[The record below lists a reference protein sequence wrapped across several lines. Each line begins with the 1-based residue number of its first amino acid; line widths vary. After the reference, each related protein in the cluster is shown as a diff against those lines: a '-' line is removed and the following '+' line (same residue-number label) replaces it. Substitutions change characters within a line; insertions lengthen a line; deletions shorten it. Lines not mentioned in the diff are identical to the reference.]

1 MKAHRICLTLS
12 LLAAATGAAAQA
24 TITHEQALTGNVTPG
39 DAPGYPVT
47 ISVPGHYVLKG
58 NLQVPL
64 NTGGIVITTSGV
76 TLDLNGFSIAGP
88 GACTH
93 HHTLPVSCNQLPLGN
108 ASLKI
113 QMAGISIF
121 SVTSHLG
128 NTVRNGTVRGF
139 RGHGLYAQGA
149 TVENVVLRENRSS
162 GFASGNYQGHP
173 SRISGSRIYLN
184 GEHGV
189 DGHHVVFERSSATYN
204 GGHGLSTGS
213 SQVIDSVLTHNGLFG
228 ISSVSSPYSVMRGTR
243 LHTNGQG
250 AWTGSVLSQGGN
262 YGGGAVLF

>member
-24 TITHEQALTGNVTPG
+24 TITHEQALAGNVTPG

-88 GACTH
+88 GACTR
-93 HHTLPVSCNQLPLGN
+93 HHTLYVSCNQFPLGN
-108 ASLKI
+108 TSLKI
-113 QMAGISIF
+113 QMAGIS
-121 SVTSHLG
+121 SLAATAHLG

-139 RGHGLYAQGA
+139 RGYGIYAYGA
-149 TVENVVLRENRSS
+149 TVESVVLRENRSS
-162 GFASGNYQGHP
+162 GFAAGIYAGQP
-173 SRISGSRIYLN
+173 SRISGSRIYFN

-189 DGHHVVFERSSATYN
+189 DGHYVVFERSSATYN
-204 GGHGLSTGS
+204 GGHGLSTGG

-228 ISSVSSPYSVMRGTR
+228 ISSTGNLASIMRGTR
-243 LHTNGQG
+243 LYPNEQG
-250 AWTGSVLSQGGN
+250 GWTGSVLSQGGN
-262 YGGGAVLF
+262 HGGGALF